1 MAIPNIAQGYLNQ
14 VRAARDRALENQKQR
29 EFQQKMAKEQA
40 LRRFG
45 YDVAGGLI
53 QGAVGLGA
61 KAAGQ
66 TWQGPPILRHYAAP

>member
-14 VRAARDRALENQKQR
+14 VRAARDRALENKKQR

-40 LRRFG
+40 LRNFG

-53 QGAVGLGA
+53 QGVVGLGA
-61 KAAGQ
+61 KAADRE
-66 TWQGPPILRHYAAP
+66 IAKLRAE